1 MRLREFA
8 DPNAQKLLALT
19 TWLADRAKDQNAQ
32 GQISQDAFIDVAKS
46 LGVNITKENL
56 GELVAQDPLKNV
68 LEPLDPNSGVVR
80 FKGELETTAGM
91 TVDQARATVDSNAKA
106 ALKRRMK

>member
-1 MRLREFA
+1 MRLYEFA
-8 DPNAQKLLALT
+8 DANSAKLLALT
-19 TWLADRAKDQNAQ
+19 TWLADRAKDENAQ
-32 GQISQDAFIDVAKS
+32 GQISQDAFIKAAKS
-46 LGVNITKENL
+46 LDVNVTKENL
-56 GELVAQDPLKNV
+56 GELISQNPLKNV